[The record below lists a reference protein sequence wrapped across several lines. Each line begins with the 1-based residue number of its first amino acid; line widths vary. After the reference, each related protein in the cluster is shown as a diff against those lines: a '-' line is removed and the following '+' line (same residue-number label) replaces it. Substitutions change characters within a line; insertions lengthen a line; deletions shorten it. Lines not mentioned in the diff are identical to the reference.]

1 MGTDHGRVA
10 VVRVRCEMEK
20 LIEDLEEMQNGFLQ
34 MARDNTK
41 PEMDPVAYKAF
52 LISETSRKAAE
63 ALRRNIPQ
71 EMETEGGGSTW
82 FLVCPECHGAIDAK
96 DKYCRYCGQAVK

>member
-1 MGTDHGRVA
+1 
-10 VVRVRCEMEK
+10 MEE
-20 LIEDLEEMQNGFLQ
+20 LIKILEEMKNGFLT
-34 MARDNTK
+34 MARENSG
-41 PEMDPVAYKAF
+41 PEPNPIAYKAYQ
-52 LISETSRKAAE
+52 ISKASGQAAD